1 MIGRIWIACLFFAAA
16 CVCGGELRIINPC
29 IMNSDVIE
37 REVTIY
43 SNPQIVEKKGVQPD
57 GTTSATLASQGFS
70 QKEIRQ
76 MTFHRVIFRFMIY
89 NGDSKTCRLQTRGFG
104 SGMIEK
110 GAGPADNRVLGRWRI
125 PMELTGVSLETQDL
139 SGSAP
144 GIPRFPLVQPESE
157 MGVVSLHPGEGCVV
171 LYELEL
177 KSLYPGDRFQIRYA
191 PKNFSGRF
199 DIWEGELFSEPFAY
213 SPPKR
218 P

>member
-1 MIGRIWIACLFFAAA
+1 MIGKFWIFCLLFVAAGL
-16 CVCGGELRIINPC
+16 CGGELWIVNPC
-29 IMNSDVIE
+29 IMNSGVIE
-37 REVTIY
+37 REVTVF
-43 SNPQIVEKKGVQPD
+43 SNPHIVEKKVTQPD
-57 GTTSATLASQGFS
+57 GTTSATLASNGFS

-76 MTFHRVIFRFMIY
+76 MTFYRVVFRFMIY

-104 SGMIEK
+104 SGMMEK

-125 PMELTGVSLETQDL
+125 PMGLTGVSLETQDL

-144 GIPRFPLVQPESE
+144 GIPRFPLVQSESE

-177 KSLYPGDRFQIRYA
+177 KSLNPGDRFQIRYA
-191 PKNFSGRF
+191 PKNFSGRY